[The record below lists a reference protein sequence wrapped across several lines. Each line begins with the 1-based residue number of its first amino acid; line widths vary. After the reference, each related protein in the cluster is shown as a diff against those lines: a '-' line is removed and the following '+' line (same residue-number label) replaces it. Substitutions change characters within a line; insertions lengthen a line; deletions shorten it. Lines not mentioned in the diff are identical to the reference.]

1 MDLLPGEEATPHPIF
16 AFSAPVPPFEPPD
29 ARRRRRRPPAAPR
42 PIDWSD
48 VFERGDP
55 IAVRSSPQVARIS
68 AALSD
73 EAWLQAE
80 LPHVEVHT
88 SAAQT
93 VQMASAVQPL
103 GGVSGLEWVRPWEE
117 RNVSLGTLLRA
128 ERCAH
133 PCGGGE
139 TSPWLY
145 YFAPLG
151 RLPAGVRA
159 GVGDLSAFSTPF
171 LPLVEANLWAGT
183 PGISSP
189 VHYDLAH
196 NVYMQACPATWPCV
210 ACTSSSCGRM
220 ALPTAGSV

>member
-128 ERCAH
+128 ERRA
-133 PCGGGE
+133 GGR
-139 TSPWLY
+139 
-145 YFAPLG
+145 G
-151 RLPAGVRA
+151 RPERLLDALPAARRGESV
-159 GVGDLSAFSTPF
+159 GGHSGDLVAR
-171 LPLVEANLWAGT
+171 PL
-183 PGISSP
+183 
-189 VHYDLAH
+189 
-196 NVYMQACPATWPCV
+196 
-210 ACTSSSCGRM
+210 
-220 ALPTAGSV
+220 